1 MRILLVT
8 SSYSSSGEGSAA
20 AGLFVHDFA
29 KALTER
35 GADVEIVAP
44 ALTPRTGRDG
54 KLATRLFAVPRLPL
68 SLLNPV
74 SPFDWISIVRT
85 LAAGRRAVLSSCEE
99 NRPDYILAL
108 WALPCG
114 DWARVAAR
122 RFSIRYGTWALG
134 SDIWGLGKLPLVR
147 AYLARVLS
155 DAAHRFA
162 DGIGLAAEV
171 QNISGRDCGFL
182 PSSRAFGP
190 PARRPLG
197 QVSPYRLAF
206 LGRWHPN
213 KGPDL
218 LLEALAGLTQP
229 EWSMIEAVRVCGG
242 GPLETELRARV
253 QALTEDGRPIQLGG
267 FLDHA
272 AAYSLFEWADY
283 VVIPSRIESIPVV
296 FSDAMQA
303 HRPVIATPVG
313 DIPKLIETYACGV
326 LAAEVSAAGIAA
338 AIRRALATPTG
349 QFMRGLGA
357 AAGAFSVQGAAD
369 EFLSAVRVKVTP

>member
-8 SSYSSSGEGSAA
+8 SSYSNSGDGSAA

-29 KALTER
+29 KALTDR

-44 ALTPRTGRDG
+44 ALAQRTGRDG
-54 KLATRLFAVPRLPL
+54 KLGTRLFAVPRLPL

-74 SPFDWISIVRT
+74 SPLDWVSIMRT
-85 LAAGRRAVLSSCEE
+85 LAAGRRAVSNSCEE
-99 NRPDYILAL
+99 NRPDYIFAL

-122 RFSIRYGTWALG
+122 RFSIPYGTWALG

-147 AYLARVLS
+147 AYLAGVLS

-162 DGIGLAAEV
+162 DGFALAADV
-171 QNISGRDCGFL
+171 RNISGRDCGFL

-197 QVSPYRLAF
+197 QVPPYRLAF

-218 LLEALAGLTQP
+218 LLDALSRLTEP
-229 EWSMIEAVRVCGG
+229 EWAMIEAVRFCGG
-242 GPLETELRARV
+242 GPLETELRTRI
-253 QALTEDGRPIQLGG
+253 QALIANGRPVELGG

-303 HRPVIATPVG
+303 HRPVIAAPVG
-313 DIPKLIETYACGV
+313 DIPELIQTYACGV
-326 LAAEVSAAGIAA
+326 LATEASAAGIAD
-338 AIRRALATPTG
+338 AIRRALMTPPG

-357 AAGAFSVQGAAD
+357 AADAFSVRGAAD
-369 EFLSAVRVKVTP
+369 EFLNKIRVQAIP